1 MKLHKLLLF
10 ITTIFVSGHTL
21 AQRITLAE
29 LQVFCSNKNWETT
42 NKTLLSQK
50 WDYYNSKEGD
60 DEHYNVITWAYGRN
74 YYDNSKAS
82 GWIYLENY
90 DGLPNKIM
98 YRFRQREYYTAI
110 QSQLKTFA
118 YVLTDESIF
127 DERVTTTYENKQF
140 ILKIA
145 YNREEDSSN
154 DNDYDYYENTN
165 NYKKTYTVYEVSI
178 FKKGGLYDPN
188 NGFKKEYD
196 ED

>member
-1 MKLHKLLLF
+1 MKLHKLLFLF
-10 ITTIFVSGHTL
+10 ITTILVSGNTL
-21 AQRITLAE
+21 AQRITLGE

-42 NKTLLSQK
+42 NKTLLAQK

-60 DEHYNVITWAYGRN
+60 DEHYNVITWSYGRN
-74 YYDNSKAS
+74 YYDDSKAS

-127 DERVTTTYENKQF
+127 DERVTTTYENKQY
-140 ILKIA
+140 IL
-145 YNREEDSSN
+145 
-154 DNDYDYYENTN
+154 
-165 NYKKTYTVYEVSI
+165 
-178 FKKGGLYDPN
+178 L
-188 NGFKKEYD
+188 
-196 ED
+196 